1 MYRFLLQGKWVALT
15 LLMVVV
21 APLSVVAADWQF
33 NRWES
38 RKSLNALV
46 LANSS
51 GAPEPIAAL
60 VAEGGAVEPSREW
73 RQVTAT
79 GRYLQDQSLLVR
91 RQVVNGRTGF
101 IVVTPLATADGRVVV
116 IERGWIAQGV
126 SGSVVVPPAAPS
138 GTVTVTGRLR
148 PAVAGEG
155 PVRPDDLPP
164 QQVNWVDPLAIATAA
179 ALPGYDAIVE
189 QIGATPPDSA
199 LLTPRPPPEMSEGS
213 HLSYVGQWALIGLAS
228 IIIWVIVVRREAQ
241 HLRAKGEAGA
251 STDGAPAASASG

>member
-1 MYRFLLQGKWVALT
+1 VYRFLLQGKWIALT

-46 LANSS
+46 VANSLGS
-51 GAPEPIAAL
+51 PQPIAAL
-60 VAEGGAVEPSREW
+60 VAEGGVVVPAREW

-101 IVVTPLATADGRVVV
+101 IVVTPLATDDGRVVV
-116 IERGWIAQGV
+116 IERGWIAQAL
-126 SGSVVVPPAAPS
+126 SGSTVVPPAAPS

-148 PAVAGEG
+148 PAVQGSG
-155 PVRPDDLPP
+155 PMRPDDLPP
-164 QQVNWVDPLAIATAA
+164 QQVNWVDPLGLAATAS
-179 ALPGYDAIVE
+179 LPGYDAVVE
-189 QIGATPPDSA
+189 QIGSTPSDSA
-199 LLTPRPPPEMSEGS
+199 LLTSRPAPEMSEGS

-228 IIIWVIVVRREAQ
+228 IVIWVIVVRREAQ
-241 HLRAKGEAGA
+241 HRRAEREAAAA
-251 STDGAPAASASG
+251 SDGLPAARASG